1 MDINLNLFDYEK
13 IGYHGHRKIV
23 IDKIIRDNKFNLSDG
38 DWEYLGTGI
47 YFFEDDVFQ
56 AIRWCKYAR
65 KYDSWSVVQA
75 DIKSNKL
82 LDLVDTLNF
91 DYFQEF
97 TAMIK
102 DRYKKIDGFKK
113 ITTKLIFDL
122 LNEVEE
128 FDVVRHVFPVG
139 RKSELVL
146 PTKIARMQ
154 VQLCVRNQDCITDI
168 EEVDLNGR

>member
-1 MDINLNLFDYEK
+1 MSVGWKAADQAPFYGDDNLEECGYYELDTGE
-13 IGYHGHRKIV
+13 IYERDQTQYEVVAAV
-23 IDKIIRDNKFNLSDG
+23 I
-38 DWEYLGTGI
+38 
-47 YFFEDDVFQ
+47 
-56 AIRWCKYAR
+56 
-65 KYDSWSVVQA
+65 
-75 DIKSNKL
+75 
-82 LDLVDTLNF
+82 
-91 DYFQEF
+91 
-97 TAMIK
+97 IK

-113 ITTKLIFDL
+113 ITTKLNFDL

-146 PTKIARMQ
+146 PTKITRMQ

>member
-1 MDINLNLFDYEK
+1 
-13 IGYHGHRKIV
+13 
-23 IDKIIRDNKFNLSDG
+23 
-38 DWEYLGTGI
+38 
-47 YFFEDDVFQ
+47 
-56 AIRWCKYAR
+56 
-65 KYDSWSVVQA
+65 
-75 DIKSNKL
+75 
-82 LDLVDTLNF
+82 
-91 DYFQEF
+91 
-97 TAMIK
+97 MIK

-122 LNEVEE
+122 LNEVEK

-139 RKSELVL
+139 SKSELVL